1 MEITKPSIND
11 FNEINLIFKEVHNL
25 HQQNRPD
32 IFKMNNHFTK
42 EEFQNILNDS
52 KEIFLIIKDKHII
65 GFIHATINNKESN
78 NLISNK
84 NLFIS
89 SFGIKKEYQN
99 KGLGTKLFK
108 ELKKIAINQKC
119 DNIILNVWSFNNNAI
134 TFYLKQGFKKQ
145 RKIMEIKL

>member
-1 MEITKPSIND
+1 
-11 FNEINLIFKEVHNL
+11 
-25 HQQNRPD
+25 
-32 IFKMNNHFTK
+32 MNNHFTK

-134 TFYLKQGFKKQ
+134 TFYLKQGFKEQ

>member
-11 FNEINLIFKEVHNL
+11 FNEIHSIFEEVHKL

-32 IFKMNNHFTK
+32 LFETKSHFTK

-52 KEIFLIIKDKHII
+52 NQIFLVIKNKHIE
-65 GFIHATINNKESN
+65 GFIHATINNKSSN
-78 NLISNK
+78 NAIHYR

-99 KGLGTKLFK
+99 TGLGSKLIQ

-134 TFYLKQGFKKQ
+134 TFYLKHGFKEQ

>member
-11 FNEINLIFKEVHNL
+11 FDEIHSIFEEVHNL

-32 IFKMNNHFTK
+32 LFETKSHFTK

-52 KEIFLIIKDKHII
+52 NQIFLIIKNKHIE
-65 GFIHATINNKESN
+65 GFIHATINNKSSN
-78 NLISNK
+78 NTIHYK

-99 KGLGTKLFK
+99 TGLGSKLIQ

-119 DNIILNVWSFNNNAI
+119 DNIILNVWSFNDRAI
-134 TFYLKQGFKKQ
+134 AFYLKHGFKEQ

>member
-11 FNEINLIFKEVHNL
+11 FDEIHSIFEEVHNL

-32 IFKMNNHFTK
+32 LFETKSHFTK

-52 KEIFLIIKDKHII
+52 NQIFLIIKNKHIE
-65 GFIHATINNKESN
+65 GFIHATINNKSSN
-78 NLISNK
+78 NTIHHK

-99 KGLGTKLFK
+99 TGLGSKLIQ
-108 ELKKIAINQKC
+108 ELKK
-119 DNIILNVWSFNNNAI
+119 
-134 TFYLKQGFKKQ
+134 
-145 RKIMEIKL
+145 